1 MMLKAVMMVD
11 CRASEAGHAYA
22 GSRLTALEE
31 VANRPIVH
39 HVLDALRE
47 ISPNQIIVAGE
58 ADALIDIRACL
69 RDYQPGLGHVE
80 YVVCQ
85 AEADIPGTFRALAP
99 LVGEAPCLV
108 QPADGLLEEPL
119 SAALAEVFERGSLD
133 LLLFPRRQGDG
144 VASGDGVVGRER
156 VPGRERV
163 AGRAECTSAAENG
176 AGLGPAMGDVGV
188 FGARAFGRVTEQL
201 RRCGGTDLAAAG
213 KLLVASGG
221 RVGLCP
227 GDGWHRYRGHGAD
240 LLTLN
245 RMVLDRLGGSIP
257 PSARAGNRFEGR
269 VLVDPTATLRSSV
282 ITGPAVIGPGATV
295 IDAYIGP
302 YTSIGAG
309 ARIEGVEI
317 ERSIVAAGASVVHVG
332 GRLVSSLV
340 GRDAR
345 VYRDFSLPRALR
357 LWVGSGDEVALC

>member
-1 MMLKAVMMVD
+1 MMLKAVMLVD
-11 CRASEAGHAYA
+11 RKASEAGNAYA

-39 HVLDALRE
+39 HVVDALRE
-47 ISPNQIIVAGE
+47 ISAEEIIIAGE
-58 ADALIDIRACL
+58 ADALIDIRDCL

-85 AEADIPGTFRALAP
+85 AEADIPGTFKALAP
-99 LVGEAPCLV
+99 LVGESPCLV

-119 SAALAEVFERGSLD
+119 SALAEVFELGSVD

-144 VASGDGVVGRER
+144 VAGSDSVLGRER
-156 VPGRERV
+156 VVG
-163 AGRAECTSAAENG
+163 GAEFTGAAENG
-176 AGLGPAMGDVGV
+176 AGFACAMGDVGV
-188 FGARAFGRVTEQL
+188 FAAQAFGRVTEQL
-201 RRCGGTDLAAAG
+201 GRCGGADLAAAG

-282 ITGPAVIGPGATV
+282 ITGPAVIGPRATV
-295 IDAYIGP
+295 IDAYVGP

>member
-1 MMLKAVMMVD
+1 
-11 CRASEAGHAYA
+11 
-22 GSRLTALEE
+22 
-31 VANRPIVH
+31 
-39 HVLDALRE
+39 
-47 ISPNQIIVAGE
+47 
-58 ADALIDIRACL
+58 
-69 RDYQPGLGHVE
+69 
-80 YVVCQ
+80 
-85 AEADIPGTFRALAP
+85 
-99 LVGEAPCLV
+99 
-108 QPADGLLEEPL
+108 
-119 SAALAEVFERGSLD
+119 
-133 LLLFPRRQGDG
+133 
-144 VASGDGVVGRER
+144 
-156 VPGRERV
+156 
-163 AGRAECTSAAENG
+163 
-176 AGLGPAMGDVGV
+176 MGDVGV
-188 FGARAFGRVTEQL
+188 FAAQAFGRATEQL
-201 RRCGGTDLAAAG
+201 GRCGGADLAAAG

-282 ITGPAVIGPGATV
+282 ITGPAVIGPRATV
-295 IDAYIGP
+295 IDAYVGP